1 MFTINK
7 YLLWGVNILLAC
19 IYVTVNAAVLTHQV
33 IASGGNYTT
42 SGNTSLGYTIGQ
54 PFVPAQTS
62 QFTAG
67 FWHGQLEE
75 LSLATLVII
84 PPESTT
90 CNTAFEV
97 KVQLQLPEG
106 QEVDQASIVLKFDPA
121 ILKVDGGIKIGSG
134 FTELLPSTVKNGNI
148 SFMGIAIPSVSG
160 IVDVMTI
167 PFQVKPGILA
177 DNVTLGFEGSK
188 TAIRSSGKPISLA
201 ELEPTT
207 FPVKSKGQLI
217 GVVPGAKGHWLRI
230 HVYPL
235 ISSKPEDEIIHES
248 IKMDS
253 DLFVLD
259 DEFELGTTYTV
270 YVSTTNALQQKR
282 DIVARCGGSSI
293 QFDKLQRGDVVGYD
307 AQTDQNEPPDNL
319 INGNDASMFATF
331 CSTHPEIEAHR
342 IEADR
347 IDYNLDGIVDIRDSD
362 PLFLTEHFDLNDSG
376 KVDCEPNGDDSK
388 VIGEALKKAKDPWI
402 GLLGEMNENER
413 PYLKKGHRVPF
424 LTVGTDFNA
433 VVEIQTGT
441 QPIDTAEILLSF
453 DPALLKVNQIEISD
467 HLNTPIYNTPAENN
481 EGQIYSIATHLSADQ
496 PQGTFTLITANFTL
510 LAAGGQ
516 DTLTTQVNAFAYG
529 KKLSNITAE
538 TIISTDDDNTVQ
550 LTLTKQGSGTVTS
563 DIGGVDCG
571 VTCVADYPLGTTVML
586 TALPASDFKKWVG
599 NCQGT
604 TNPLMVNM
612 DADKNCTAVFGTNL
626 LVELGGFSVTP
637 TADNTLLIAWQ
648 TLSETDTVAFQ
659 LWRAR
664 PAAEGLCADY
674 LNTTEVTRLTT
685 IPIEAQGNLES
696 GDLYTYE
703 IADDLTDYC
712 YGLEE
717 IDSQGNRTFYI
728 IGPGIDGWLLIP
740 HLGMDIDDWL
750 SISH

>member
-1 MFTINK
+1 MFKISNK
-7 YLLWGVNILLAC
+7 YLLAMTVILFAG
-19 IYVTVNAAVLTHQV
+19 IGTIANAATLTHSV
-33 IASGGNYTT
+33 IAAGGGNTT
-42 SGNTSLGYTIGQ
+42 SANISLGHTIGQ
-54 PFVPAQTS
+54 PFVPAQNS
-62 QFTAG
+62 QFIAG
-67 FWHGQLEE
+67 FWHGPAEE

-90 CNTAFEV
+90 CNTSFEV

-106 QEVDQASIVLKFDPA
+106 QEVDQTNIVLKFDPA

-148 SFMGIAIPSVSG
+148 SFMGIAIPPVSG

-207 FPVKSKGQLI
+207 FPVKSEGQLT

-253 DLFVLD
+253 DQFVLD
-259 DEFELGTTYTV
+259 GEFELGATYTV
-270 YVSTTNALQQKR
+270 YVSATNALQQKR
-282 DIVARCGGSSI
+282 DIVARCGSKSK
-293 QFDKLQRGDVVGYD
+293 QFDKLQRGDVVGYN
-307 AQTDQNEPPDNL
+307 AQTGQNEPPDNL
-319 INGNDASMFATF
+319 IYENDASIFATF
-331 CSTHPEIEAHR
+331 CNSPTEIEA
-342 IEADR
+342 DK
-347 IDYNLDGIVDIRDSD
+347 IDYNLDGVVDAQDSN
-362 PLFLTEHFDLNDSG
+362 PLFLTEHFDLNGNG
-376 KVDCEPNGDDSK
+376 KVDCE
-388 VIGEALKKAKDPWI
+388 IGGVDAQVLAIPEIWE
-402 GLLGEMNENER
+402 GLPGEMNEKER
-413 PYLKKGHRVPF
+413 PYLKKGHRVPL
-424 LTVGTDFNA
+424 LTVGSHFKAT
-433 VVEIQTGT
+433 VKIQTGT
-441 QPIDTAEILLSF
+441 QPIDTAGVLLSF
-453 DPALLKVNQIEISD
+453 DPTLLKVNQIEISD
-467 HLNTPIYNTPAENN
+467 YLNTPIYHTPVENN
-481 EGQIYSIATHLSADQ
+481 QGRIYSIAIHLLADR

-516 DTLTTQVNAFAYG
+516 ETLTTQVNAFAYG

-538 TIISTDDDNTVQ
+538 TIISEIDDNTVQ
-550 LTLTKQGSGTVTS
+550 LTITKQGSGTVTS
-563 DIGGVDCG
+563 DIDGIDCG

-612 DADKNCTAVFGTNL
+612 DADKNCTAVFGTDL
-626 LVELGGFSVTP
+626 LVELGDFSITP
-637 TADNTLLIAWQ
+637 TADNTLLITWQ
-648 TLSETDTVAFQ
+648 TLSEDDTLAFH
-659 LWRAR
+659 LWRAQ
-664 PAAEGLCADY
+664 PTSEGLCADY

-696 GDLYTYE
+696 GDFYTYE

-740 HLGMDIDDWL
+740 HWEIDVDDWL
-750 SISH
+750 PISH